1 MSSVIATLREPGRI
15 TSVDVFRGI
24 AITTVVFFHFGK
36 LPYGYL
42 GVDLFFVVSGL
53 LVSRALIGDLEKER
67 PISFWRFVV
76 TRGIKIWPS
85 YYALLLL
92 GNLIAFALYRNTH
105 PKEIITL
112 AHFPRYA
119 LFFQNY
125 RGTAHW
131 SFDHVWSLCVE
142 EHFYILLPILFLV
155 VERAGRKKSAAIAL
169 VLACIFAGIA
179 FKAIGYRVGFETHS
193 ATHNRIDALAWG
205 VLLSLLQKTIP
216 DRVRALTRT
225 PALFLLGLA
234 IFVGSLWADVDGRFP
249 RFNAVGFHSLVPFSF
264 FLMLLN
270 AYHWPFRGSL
280 PIRFVAYY
288 SYNWYLWHLLFVLAI
303 QDAVGTGWLGLSV
316 FVLVSFGAGVLFT
329 KIVEEPMMN
338 RRAAILK
345 RLFASSG
352 SNSGGSSLRSE

>member
-1 MSSVIATLREPGRI
+1 MSVLSTLREPGRI

-53 LVSRALIGDLEKER
+53 LVSRALISDLEKER
-67 PISFWRFVV
+67 PISFLRFVV

-85 YYALLLL
+85 YYALLFI
-92 GNLIAFALYRNTH
+92 GNALAFAFYRNSH
-105 PKEIITL
+105 PEQIITWK
-112 AHFPRYA
+112 HFPRYA

-142 EHFYILLPILFLV
+142 EHFYILLPILFLI
-155 VERAGRKKSAAIAL
+155 VERAGRKKSVAIAL
-169 VLACIFAGIA
+169 VLLCILAGVL
-179 FKAIGYRVGFETHS
+179 FKIVGYRIGFETHS

-205 VLLSLLQKTIP
+205 VLLSLLQKTAP
-216 DRVRALTRT
+216 ERVRSVTRT
-225 PALFLLGLA
+225 PALFIFGA
-234 IFVGSLWADVDGRFP
+234 ILFAASLWAHASGDFP
-249 RFNAVGFHSLVPFSF
+249 LFEAVGFHSVVPFAF

-270 AYHWPFRGSL
+270 SYHWAFRGSL

-288 SYNWYLWHLLFVLAI
+288 SYNWYLWHLVFVLVI
-303 QDAVGTGWLGLSV
+303 QDVVGRGWLGLLV
-316 FVLVSFGAGVLFT
+316 FVLASFGAGVLFT
-329 KIVEEPMMN
+329 KVVEEPMLD
-338 RRAAILK
+338 RRSAILK
-345 RLFASSG
+345 RLF
-352 SNSGGSSLRSE
+352 GGR